1 MSQIDD
7 TTVAG
12 AQVALDPAPTGTPG
26 DTAPAPAQPRR
37 RYLGPLQRL
46 TTYGALVPALLFL
59 LLALVGPWITPWSP
73 TEAVASPHIKPN
85 GSHWFGTDSSGLDI
99 FSRVLAAARNDIQ
112 IALTTAVIATVV
124 GISLGLL
131 IGMNESK
138 GRLLGPSARFMARA
152 LDLMQAI
159 PTVVIGLV
167 LVAFFG
173 ASVRTLIISLA
184 VILFPIQARLVRT
197 EVLRVRSEAYLDA
210 ARMAGE
216 SEFRLTVRHVLPNS
230 SWPALE
236 NSTVLFSVAILITSA
251 LGFLGVGLQ
260 PPTPEWG
267 SMIAG
272 GASDAAVGRWWSGL
286 FPALAMTL
294 CVVAYSNAG
303 HRLIGRRH

>member
-1 MSQIDD
+1 MTQIDD
-7 TTVAG
+7 TAVGGARPALEPAVAES
-12 AQVALDPAPTGTPG
+12 PG
-26 DTAPAPAQPRR
+26 APAPPVGEPRR
-37 RYLGPLQRL
+37 PRPLARL
-46 TTYGALVPALLFL
+46 TRFGALVPALLFGV
-59 LLALVGPWITPWSP
+59 LAVIGPWITPWSP
-73 TEAVASPHIKPN
+73 TDVVASPEVKPN
-85 GSHWFGTDSSGLDI
+85 GSHWFGTDASGLDI

-112 IALTTAVIATVV
+112 IALMTAVIATVI

-138 GRLLGPSARFMARA
+138 GRLLGPVARYLARA

-173 ASVRTLIISLA
+173 ASVRTLVISLA

-197 EVLRVRSEAYLDA
+197 EVLRVRGEAYLDA

-236 NSTVLFSVAILITSA
+236 NSTVVFSVAILITST
-251 LGFLGVGLQ
+251 LGFLGVGLR

-272 GASDAAVGRWWSGL
+272 GASDAAVGRWWAGL

-294 CVVAYSNAG
+294 CVVAFSNAG
-303 HRLIGRRH
+303 HRLFNRRH

>member
-1 MSQIDD
+1 MTQID
-7 TTVAG
+7 TSA
-12 AQVALDPAPTGTPG
+12 
-26 DTAPAPAQPRR
+26 APAHQPTEPNPAESPGAEAATTEEPTRSR
-37 RYLGPLQRL
+37 TLQKL
-46 TTYGALVPALLFL
+46 ASFGALVPALLFL
-59 LLALVGPWITPWSP
+59 LLALVGPWITPWNP
-73 TEAVASPHIKPN
+73 TEAVASPHVKP
-85 GSHWFGTDSSGLDI
+85 GASHWFGTDASGLDI

-112 IALTTAVIATVV
+112 IALTTAVIATVIGV
-124 GISLGLL
+124 ALGLL

-210 ARMAGE
+210 ARMSGE

-303 HRLIGRRH
+303 HRLFGRRH

>member
-1 MSQIDD
+1 MTQLDD
-7 TTVAG
+7 TRVGVA
-12 AQVALDPAPTGTPG
+12 
-26 DTAPAPAQPRR
+26 APAAVEPRR
-37 RYLGPLQRL
+37 PRPLRRW
-46 TTYGALVPALLFL
+46 TTFGALVPALLFL
-59 LLALVGPWITPWSP
+59 VLALIGPWITPWSP
-73 TEAVASPHIKPN
+73 IQVVASPHLKPEAA
-85 GSHWFGTDSSGLDI
+85 HWFGTDASGLDV

-112 IALTTAVIATVV
+112 IALMTAVIATVI

-138 GRLLGPSARFMARA
+138 GRLLGTAARFLARA

-173 ASVRTLIISLA
+173 ASVHTLVISLA

-216 SEFRLTVRHVLPNS
+216 SELRLTVRHVLPNS

-236 NSTVLFSVAILITSA
+236 NSTVLFSVAILITST
-251 LGFLGVGLQ
+251 LGFLGVGL
-260 PPTPEWG
+260 PPPAPEWG
-267 SMIAG
+267 SMLAS
-272 GASDAAVGRWWSGL
+272 GASDAAVGRWWAAL

-294 CVVAYSNAG
+294 CVVAYSHAG
-303 HRLIGRRH
+303 QRLFGRKH